1 MKQNIFLRK
10 FLKII
15 WYLYQIKNTLNI
27 LVALVELGL
36 DDQMIDDMTLTTQS
50 GGEFVLRLHYNGS
63 KSFLFVNAT
72 KVCQL
77 KAKNSG
83 IKDYALCL
91 VNISKNLAI
100 NNLKKRIK
108 MSCKFFSVDFNLTDS
123 KRILNIHK
131 YFMKR
136 T

>member
-1 MKQNIFLRK
+1 MSSTGHVDNKGK
-10 FLKII
+10 D
-15 WYLYQIKNTLNI
+15 I
-27 LVALVELGL
+27 LILGEAPTQGL
-36 DDQMIDDMTLTTQS
+36 DDVTLTTQS
-50 GGEFVLRLHYNGS
+50 GRKLVLRLHYNGS

-83 IKDYALCL
+83 IKDYALSL
-91 VNISKNLAI
+91 GNISKNLAI

-123 KRILNIHK
+123 KNILNINK
-131 YFMKR
+131 YFMKS